1 MRELN
6 VLSLF
11 DGISCGQLALERANI
26 KVKNYFASEIDR
38 HAIKVTQTNHPNTI
52 QLGDVATINVSD
64 LPNIDLLIGGSP
76 CQDLSIANRNRKGLK
91 GERSK
96 LFWEYVRILKEI
108 KPKYFLLE
116 NVNRIRQE
124 DKDIITQELGVKPIM
139 INSSL
144 VSGQFRERLYW
155 TNIPNIKQPANK
167 SIYLKDIIEYGYY
180 DGSDCVDGLVMI
192 KIPEMVKVRK
202 YPVDVEKLKI
212 LLREHKKLSGLS
224 INQISEEL
232 KQPKTLVEHWFR
244 TDSCFSIPSEDIW
257 FNLKELLKITT
268 DDHDKSITQ
277 FEIREGNFD
286 MSKRVYKING
296 KAPTL
301 TTITGGKQR
310 KIIDDNYQI
319 REITPLE
326 CERLQT
332 LPDGY
337 TTCISKNQRYK
348 VIGNGWT
355 VDVIAHILSFMKQY
369 ID

>member
-1 MRELN
+1 MRGLN

-11 DGISCGQLALERANI
+11 DGISCGRLALERANI
-26 KVKNYFASEIDR
+26 KVENYFASEVDKY
-38 HAIKVTQTNHPNTI
+38 AIKVTQTNHPSTI
-52 QLGDVATINVSD
+52 QIGDVTKVNVGD
-64 LPNIDLLIGGSP
+64 LPKIDLLIGGSP
-76 CQDLSIANRNRKGLK
+76 CQDLSIANRDRKGLK
-91 GERSK
+91 GEKSK
-96 LFWEYVRILKEI
+96 LFWEYVRILKET
-108 KPKYFLLE
+108 KPRYFLLE

-124 DKDIITQELGVKPIM
+124 DKDIITQELGVEPIM

-155 TNIPNIKQPANK
+155 TNIPNIIQPANRK
-167 SIYLKDIIEYGYY
+167 IYLKDIIEYGYY

-192 KIPEMVKVRK
+192 KVPEMVKVRK
-202 YPVDVEKLKI
+202 HPVDVEKLKT
-212 LLREHKKLSGLS
+212 LLREHKKSSNLS
-224 INQISEEL
+224 INQIADEL

-244 TDSCFSIPSEDIW
+244 TDNCFSIPSEDIW
-257 FNLKELLKITT
+257 FSLKDLLKIATN
-268 DDHDKSITQ
+268 DYDKSITQ
-277 FEIREGNFD
+277 FEIREGKFD
-286 MSKRVYKING
+286 MSRRVYKING

-332 LPDGY
+332 LPDNY
-337 TTCISKNQRYK
+337 TACISKNQRYK

-355 VDVIAHILSFMKQY
+355 VDIIAHILSNLKQY
-369 ID
+369 I